1 MCIRDS
7 IIAMDK
13 VSLNGISAKKGKD
26 NVVSVNLLVEVNNID
41 ALNTLMKKIKSIP
54 GVENIS
60 RVIN

>member
-1 MCIRDS
+1 
-7 IIAMDK
+7 MDK

-41 ALNTLMKKIKSIP
+41 ALNTLMKTIKSIP
-54 GVENIS
+54 GVENIY

>member
-1 MCIRDS
+1 MIEEGIINDITH

-41 ALNTLMKKIKSIP
+41 AL
-54 GVENIS
+54 
-60 RVIN
+60 